1 MTDCCEL
8 LPLVMGRCATSA
20 RPIGIVRETLISLN
34 GSERQAIVV
43 HFPRART
50 GPRGAKFANASYAE
64 LSFCPFCGTKLRAE
78 PRKPRKVKRA

>member
-8 LPLVMGRCATSA
+8 LPLVMSRCATSA
-20 RPIGIVRETLISLN
+20 RPIGIVRETLFGLS

-50 GPRGAKFANASYAE
+50 GPRDAKFATASYAE
-64 LSFCPFCGTKLRAE
+64 LSYCPFCGADIKFKVAK
-78 PRKPRKVKRA
+78 KPRKR